1 MQNTDSDLSK
11 MEKLVRELESTVHEQ
26 KEVLSHKHAE
36 LNIMNERL
44 SLETRKVKSLEREG
58 DQLRSQVALLESK
71 VWTSDITI

>member
-71 VWTSDITI
+71 VWTSDVTI

>member
-44 SLETRKVKSLEREG
+44 SLETRKVNSLEREG